1 MDEFSHRK
9 GYKKFATAICDL
21 EEGGLIE
28 VIDSHK
34 QEEIIETL
42 MQWSLEERQAVL
54 EVSVDMWGGFTK
66 VIQNVFPNARIT
78 YDRFHVMKIVNEE
91 LDDIRKQCKNRIKKL
106 KIKVTIQGGDEI
118 NRVSAPWK

>member
-91 LDDIRKQCKNRIKKL
+91 LEDIRKQCKNRIKKL
-106 KIKVTIQGGDEI
+106 K
-118 NRVSAPWK
+118 

>member
-9 GYKKFATAICDL
+9 GYKKFATAICGL

-34 QEEIIETL
+34 QEEIIKTL

-78 YDRFHVMKIVNEE
+78 
-91 LDDIRKQCKNRIKKL
+91 
-106 KIKVTIQGGDEI
+106 
-118 NRVSAPWK
+118 